1 VEIPPRPSCGLIQCP
16 PMDPIALRR
25 FVTDAERLVD
35 LTQFTRNEWLSRPDI
50 VPCRELLLV
59 RATMQPGKSHPFH
72 RHPNREEIIYVL
84 SGTAE
89 QWCGD
94 QYRILKPGDMV
105 LIPKDEVHGT
115 YNPFD
120 VPVVFLAI
128 LSPSQADGPDVVDVD
143 HEPPWKDLRQRN
155 HLPECC

>member
-1 VEIPPRPSCGLIQCP
+1 
-16 PMDPIALRR
+16 MDASDLRR
-25 FVTDAERLVD
+25 FVTGTEPIVE
-35 LTQFTRNEWLSRPDI
+35 LTRFTRNEWLSRPDL

-72 RHPNREEIIYVL
+72 RHPHREEIIYVL
-84 SGTAE
+84 SGMAE

-94 QYRILKPGDMV
+94 RCRILKPGDMV

-120 VPVVFLAI
+120 TEVVFLAI
-128 LSPSQADGPDVVDVD
+128 LGPAQADGPDVIDVD

-155 HLPECC
+155 PFSESR

>member
-1 VEIPPRPSCGLIQCP
+1 VEIPPRLSCGLIQCL
-16 PMDPIALRR
+16 PMDLIALRR
-25 FVTDAERLVD
+25 FVTDAERIVD
-35 LTQFTRNEWLSRPDI
+35 LTQFTWNEWLSRPDI

-155 HLPECC
+155 HLPECG

>member
-1 VEIPPRPSCGLIQCP
+1 
-16 PMDPIALRR
+16 MDATDVRR
-25 FVTDAERLVD
+25 FVTGVEPIVE
-35 LTQFTRNEWLSRPDI
+35 LTRFTRNEWLSRPDI

-72 RHPNREEIIYVL
+72 RHPHREEIIYVL

-94 QYRILKPGDMV
+94 RHRVLKPGDMV
-105 LIPKDEVHGT
+105 LIPKNEVHGT

-120 VPVVFLAI
+120 EEVVFLAI
-128 LSPSQADGPDVVDVD
+128 LSPSEAEGPDVVDVD
-143 HEPPWKDLRQRN
+143 HEFPWKDLRQRN
-155 HLPECC
+155 QLPECG

>member
-1 VEIPPRPSCGLIQCP
+1 
-16 PMDPIALRR
+16 
-25 FVTDAERLVD
+25 
-35 LTQFTRNEWLSRPDI
+35 
-50 VPCRELLLV
+50 
-59 RATMQPGKSHPFH
+59 MQPGKSHPFH

-155 HLPECC
+155 HLPECG

>member
-1 VEIPPRPSCGLIQCP
+1 
-16 PMDPIALRR
+16 MDASDLRR
-25 FVTDAERLVD
+25 FVTGTEPIVE
-35 LTQFTRNEWLSRPDI
+35 LTRFTRNEWLSLPDL

-72 RHPNREEIIYVL
+72 RHPHREEIIYVL
-84 SGTAE
+84 SGMAE

-94 QYRILKPGDMV
+94 RCRILKPGDMV

-120 VPVVFLAI
+120 TEVVFLAI
-128 LSPSQADGPDVVDVD
+128 LSPAQADGPDVIDVD

-155 HLPECC
+155 PLPESR

>member
-1 VEIPPRPSCGLIQCP
+1 
-16 PMDPIALRR
+16 MDASDLRR
-25 FVTDAERLVD
+25 FVTGTDPIVE
-35 LTQFTRNEWLSRPDI
+35 LTRFTRNEWLSRPDL

-72 RHPNREEIIYVL
+72 RHPHREEIIYVL
-84 SGTAE
+84 SGMAE

-94 QYRILKPGDMV
+94 RRRILKPGDMV

-120 VPVVFLAI
+120 TEVVFLAI
-128 LSPSQADGPDVVDVD
+128 LSPARVDGPDVVDVD
-143 HEPPWKDLRQRN
+143 HESPWKDLRQRN
-155 HLPECC
+155 PLMESR